1 MPDLGAF
8 EVLLAVAQRG
18 SINAAAGDLGV
29 SQQAV
34 SARIASI
41 ERQAGVRLVTR
52 TRQGSTLTRA
62 GVVVTEWAARLLEV
76 AGELD
81 AGLGALR
88 QDQRTRLRVCA
99 SLTIAEHLLPG
110 WLVAMRDLAARNGN
124 DPVEVFFTAANSDT
138 VVEQVRRED
147 AEVGF
152 VEGPDVPRGVC
163 SQIIGHDAL
172 VLVVRPDHPWSRR
185 RHPVTAAELAVT
197 PLVSREKGS
206 GTREALNAALQNTL
220 GHGFQHAAPVLEL
233 STTSAV
239 RAAVYAGAGPAVLSE
254 LALADDLATHRL
266 RRIALAGVDLH
277 RDLRAVW
284 VGPRQPPAGAVRSLI
299 AHIMSR
305 PSTRSAKIT

>member
-18 SINAAAGDLGV
+18 SINAAARDLGV

-41 ERQAGVRLVTR
+41 EKQIGVRLVTR
-52 TRQGSTLTRA
+52 TRHGSTLTEA
-62 GVVVTEWAARLLEV
+62 GVVVTAWAARLLEV

-81 AGLGALR
+81 VGLGALR
-88 QDQRTRLRVCA
+88 QDRRTRLRVCA

-110 WLVAMRDLAARNGN
+110 WLVSMRDLAVRNRN
-124 DPVEVFFTAANSDT
+124 DPVEVVFTAANSDT
-138 VVEQVRRED
+138 VVERVRRED

-152 VEGPDVPRGVC
+152 VEGPGVPPGLC
-163 SQIIGHDAL
+163 SRIIGHDAL
-172 VLVVRPDHPWSRR
+172 MLVVRPDHPWVRR
-185 RHPVTAAELAVT
+185 RRPVTAAELAET
-197 PLVSREKGS
+197 PLVTREEGS
-206 GTREALNAALQNTL
+206 GTREALKAALENTL
-220 GHGFQHAAPVLEL
+220 GVGFQQAAPVLEL

-266 RRIALAGVDLH
+266 RRVELTGVDLH

-305 PSTRSAKIT
+305 PPTRSMNRT

>member
-8 EVLLAVAQRG
+8 EVLLAIAQRG

-110 WLVAMRDLAARNGN
+110 WLVAMRDLAARNGS

-138 VVEQVRRED
+138 VIEQVRRED

-152 VEGPDVPRGVC
+152 VEGPGVPRGVFNP
-163 SQIIGHDAL
+163 IIGHDAL

-206 GTREALNAALQNTL
+206 GTREALNAALQKTL
-220 GHGFQHAAPVLEL
+220 GHGFQHTAPVLEL

-239 RAAVYAGAGPAVLSE
+239 RAAVCAGAGPAVLSE

-266 RRIALAGVDLH
+266 RRVALTGVDLH

-284 VGPRQPPAGAVRSLI
+284 IGPRQPPAGAVRSLI

-305 PSTRSAKIT
+305 PSTRSAKLT